1 MVRQMFA
8 KHPVVGVSGVLVQI
22 QSLTPNKFL
31 SCKCILIYYI
41 NHVIGGIKL
50 SEYNTK
56 TTKADLIEMLKRK
69 DKEIAELNAG
79 RYDPA
84 KEKEEHRIKSA
95 HQDLYSAEA

>member
-1 MVRQMFA
+1 M
-8 KHPVVGVSGVLVQI
+8 
-22 QSLTPNKFL
+22 
-31 SCKCILIYYI
+31 
-41 NHVIGGIKL
+41 

-95 HQDLYSAEA
+95 KQTVKDLKENPGATKESMFSMVENVMDAIKEEMNISLLC